1 MTVDDP
7 PFLFSMPRH
16 NMFRTDPLREKIEPF
31 PKYLEPS
38 ERPEA
43 ERPKGHHNFAWS
55 SEARGAEVLQYITS
69 FALNP
74 VRSKYSYFSMNLSD
88 IKDPD
93 PFLWGGGLD
102 SGNVWFWRTHTIL
115 EAPKENGYPTRPHI
129 TMTTTV
135 DRVGQDNSIFY
146 EELIPLVCAMR
157 NRADQ
162 PKIPPQEWESA
173 FELWDET
180 YDGKLVFEREKT
192 FPILMLSFL
201 GPQHARVFYAR
212 IKDDEVIIG
221 QSKLYSFERK
231 DNANIELFA
240 RLLLSAPARSMEI
253 KYAAFPTWFTV
264 TSSFSP
270 RTRLTPDAARD
281 SLTGA
286 WIDRSWRQ
294 GGGSILSTTTGPIS
308 FRPFSHRQPA
318 HPAYC
323 CFLHQVVIL
332 CNYTAALPEYK

>member
-1 MTVDDP
+1 MPNTAPRKEARDVLNVLCETLAHPEKLGISKERGIVGDDILTRLNIRVHPLEVDPHTGVSMTVDDP

-16 NMFRTDPLREKIEPF
+16 DVFRTDPLREKIEPF

-43 ERPKGHHNFAWS
+43 ERPEGHHNFAWS

-240 RLLLSAPARSMEI
+240 RLLLSAPARRWE
-253 KYAAFPTWFTV
+253 
-264 TSSFSP
+264 
-270 RTRLTPDAARD
+270 L
-281 SLTGA
+281 
-286 WIDRSWRQ
+286 
-294 GGGSILSTTTGPIS
+294 
-308 FRPFSHRQPA
+308 
-318 HPAYC
+318 
-323 CFLHQVVIL
+323 
-332 CNYTAALPEYK
+332 